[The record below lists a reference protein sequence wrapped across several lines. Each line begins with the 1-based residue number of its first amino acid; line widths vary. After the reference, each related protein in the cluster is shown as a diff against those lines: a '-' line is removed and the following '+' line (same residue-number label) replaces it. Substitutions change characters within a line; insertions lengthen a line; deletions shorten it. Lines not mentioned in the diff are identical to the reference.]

1 MQSMRKIKRV
11 QPIIKIKQTC
21 VDTEAAMLA
30 RINKE
35 QGEAVQA
42 LRDSQRQYMTGVDE
56 LNRIRTSSSRDNIE
70 TIENGLDHVKAK
82 WYRLYKNVQDLENKE
97 RAQIARLNV
106 AERELKAIERLRERY
121 EMDFRKE
128 ISRSEQKMLDEIAL
142 RQFQGQTRS

>member
-1 MQSMRKIKRV
+1 MRKIKRV
-11 QPIIKIKQTC
+11 QPIIKIKQTR

-30 RINKE
+30 SINREKV
-35 QGEAVQA
+35 EAVQA
-42 LRDSQRQYMTGVDE
+42 MRESQRQYMTGVDE

-82 WYRLYKNVQDLENKE
+82 WYRLYKNVQELENKE

-121 EMDFRKE
+121 ELDFRKE
-128 ISRSEQKMLDEIAL
+128 LSRSEQKMLDEIAL

>member
-11 QPIIKIKQTC
+11 QPIIKIKQTR

-35 QGEAVQA
+35 KVEAVQA
-42 LRDSQRQYMTGVDE
+42 MRESQRQYMSGVDE
-56 LNRIRTSSSRDNIE
+56 LNRIRTSSSRENIE
-70 TIENGLDHVKAK
+70 VIESGLDHVKAK
-82 WYRLYKNVQDLENKE
+82 WYRLYKSVQDLENRE
-97 RAQIARLNV
+97 RAQIACLNV

-121 EMDFRKE
+121 ELDFRKE